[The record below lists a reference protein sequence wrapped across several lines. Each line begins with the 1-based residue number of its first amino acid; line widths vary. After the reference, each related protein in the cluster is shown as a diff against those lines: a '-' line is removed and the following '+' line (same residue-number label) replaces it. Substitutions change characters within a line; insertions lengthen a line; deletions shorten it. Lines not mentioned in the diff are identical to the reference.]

1 MASNKHVDLRKLENF
16 VRSKGK
22 KANFRKPC
30 KNFKIVDEH
39 LTYKRKRWVIFDN
52 DRKLLIPQ
60 YHSILSQS
68 NTHRKKNKPL
78 KLFNIEVSY
87 SFLFTRKLGSTYFPK
102 EYSCTRKTTPRNIY
116 LLEKY
121 DCRVDI
127 SMKISTGELPLSS
140 YGNNMFK
147 SSH

>member
-39 LTYKRKRWVIFDN
+39 LTYKRKRGVIFDN

-60 YHSILSQS
+60 YHSILS
-68 NTHRKKNKPL
+68 
-78 KLFNIEVSY
+78 
-87 SFLFTRKLGSTYFPK
+87 
-102 EYSCTRKTTPRNIY
+102 
-116 LLEKY
+116 
-121 DCRVDI
+121 
-127 SMKISTGELPLSS
+127 
-140 YGNNMFK
+140 
-147 SSH
+147 